1 MKNPINQLNM
11 NLFPILEG
19 ELQRIEK
26 ELLFLD
32 CMCLDMLYDD
42 KFINVLNQ
50 SSFLITVHDVE
61 AFKPLYI
68 NDKMRSFYGFKE
80 NKLKGMDY
88 LYYLTTIHTSTYHT
102 LVESISFFRKNKD
115 GFLNLKYKLKNY
127 QSVWKDTVGS
137 TKTMIWDKRGQAK
150 IGITVMEERLV
161 EMDTSIFSELLKL
174 TVRER
179 EIAQLLV
186 SGLSKKEV
194 ATKLFISVATVETHT
209 KNVYKKLKV
218 NKIVELAQLL
228 EQFQSTMDE

>member
-1 MKNPINQLNM
+1 MNP
-11 NLFPILEG
+11 FPILET

-26 ELLFLD
+26 EMLFLD
-32 CMCLDMLYDD
+32 CMYLSMIYDD

-68 NDKMRSFYGFKE
+68 NDKMRSFYGFRE

-102 LVESISFFRKNKD
+102 LVESISFFRKNK
-115 GFLNLKYKLKNY
+115 GGYLNLRYKLKNY
-127 QSVWKDTVGS
+127 QNIWKDTVGS
-137 TKTMIWDKRGQAK
+137 TKTVIWNKQGQAK
-150 IGITVMEERLV
+150 IGITVMEERLLEKDPSV
-161 EMDTSIFSELLKL
+161 FSELLKL

-179 EIAQLLV
+179 EVIHLLV
-186 SGLSKKEV
+186 SGLTKKEA

-218 NKIVELAQLL
+218 NKIVEVAQLL
-228 EQFQSTMDE
+228 EQFQATMDE

>member
-11 NLFPILEG
+11 NPFPILEG

>member
-11 NLFPILEG
+11 NPFPILEG

-137 TKTMIWDKRGQAK
+137 TKTMIWVKRGQAK

>member
-1 MKNPINQLNM
+1 MNP
-11 NLFPILEG
+11 FPILEG

>member
-11 NLFPILEG
+11 NPFPILEG

-26 ELLFLD
+26 ELLFLG

-218 NKIVELAQLL
+218 NKIVELSQLL